1 MVLIIS
7 PNVNIRLTYTKE
19 CIFAINS
26 TIRDNYH
33 NHLNAFHYNI
43 YITENSKTLN

>member
-7 PNVNIRLTYTKE
+7 PNVNIRLTYAKE
-19 CIFAINS
+19 CTFAINS
-26 TIRDNYH
+26 MIRDNYH

-43 YITENSKTLN
+43 YIPRTAKH

>member
-7 PNVNIRLTYTKE
+7 PNVHIHLTNTEE

-26 TIRDNYH
+26 MIRDNYH
-33 NHLNAFHYNI
+33 THLNAFHYNI
-43 YITENSKTLN
+43 YITRTAKH